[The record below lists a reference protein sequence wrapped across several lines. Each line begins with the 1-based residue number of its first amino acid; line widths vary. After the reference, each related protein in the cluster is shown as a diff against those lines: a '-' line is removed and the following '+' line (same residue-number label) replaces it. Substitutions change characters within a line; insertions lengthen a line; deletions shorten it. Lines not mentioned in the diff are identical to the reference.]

1 MQEVGKIL
9 NLIKEKERKILFST
23 SITKLTVEE
32 DTVAY
37 KEKRQMSH
45 EGILEILGHVEI
57 GTPRKTLENLWI
69 PQLRCLRLHKKCLIG
84 CKTTKHLL
92 NSTKQR

>member
-1 MQEVGKIL
+1 MQDVGKNR
-9 NLIKEKERKILFST
+9 NLMKRREKKILFST

-45 EGILEILGHVEI
+45 EGILEISGHVVT
-57 GTPRKTLENLWI
+57 GKQRKALDNVWI
-69 PQLRCLRLHKKCLIG
+69 PTATAPALAQQIFNCRQ
-84 CKTTKHLL
+84 
-92 NSTKQR
+92 ND